1 MTSQVSKR
9 AEPQQ
14 AQSFWPRVRATW
26 GELRRAKVPQIMQMS
41 AVECGAACLTMI
53 LRYYGCE
60 TTLAEMRERCVIG
73 RGGLSARQLLRTAQA
88 YGLRAR
94 MISLQ
99 STDFRSVR
107 LPAIIH
113 WGFEHFLVL
122 ERWSARYVEVV
133 DPAAGRL
140 RIPMD
145 EFDSG
150 FTGVVIL
157 LEPGAHFHK
166 ERHSSPREGRAYL
179 MACLKQAPG
188 LLGQVLLASGLIQ
201 LFGLSVPLLTKVV
214 VDQIVPQHAISL
226 IWLLGLGI
234 LVLFCTQFITTF
246 LRALL
251 LVFLQTRVDMYMM
264 LTFFEHLL
272 TLPLRFFQVR
282 SSGDILTRLASNT
295 LIRDT
300 LSTRLVSTV
309 LDGSFVVIY
318 LCILIWQSWTM
329 GVLALG
335 LGLVQMI
342 LLLCTTRAL
351 HNLSMREL
359 IAQGKA
365 QGYVNEALGNI
376 VSLKAAG
383 AEQRAFNYWSNLFFT
398 QLNISARRSTL
409 SACLETATS
418 LLQALAPLVFLWVGM
433 LQVLHG
439 TLQVGTML
447 ALNVL
452 ASAFLTPFLSLVSS
466 AQSLQIMRSHLER
479 LTDVLQARPEQEGEA
494 ARDPGQLTGK
504 IVLKQV
510 SFRYD
515 PESPEVLRDITLEIE
530 PGQKIALVGRTGSG
544 KSTLGKILLG
554 LLIPTQGEVLY
565 DGQPLRELNYQ
576 AVRAQFGVVMQEAS
590 VFSGTIRQNIAF
602 NDPAMPMEQVR
613 RAAQLAAFEQ
623 DILSM
628 PMKYDTPVSEQG
640 SALSGGQ
647 RQRLVLARAL
657 AHSPALLLLDEAT
670 SALDAST
677 ELLVEQ
683 NLANLASTQI
693 IIAHRLSTI
702 RRADL
707 ILVLDQGGIVEQG
720 THQELLRRNGHY
732 ARLVQRQQAPDGV
745 EAIEE

>member
-1 MTSQVSKR
+1 MTSQASHPVGHQLDMPFWQRVHSTF
-9 AEPQQ
+9 Q
-14 AQSFWPRVRATW
+14 A
-26 GELRRAKVPQIMQMS
+26 LRQPKVPQIMQMS
-41 AVECGAACLTMI
+41 AVECGAACLAMI
-53 LRYYGCE
+53 LSYYGRK
-60 TTLAEMRERCVIG
+60 TTLAEMRERCAIG
-73 RGGLSARQLLRTAQA
+73 RDGLSARNLLRTAQA

-94 MISLQ
+94 IISLQ
-99 STDFRSVR
+99 KNDFRHIR

-122 ERWSARYVEVV
+122 EHWSPKYVEVV

-140 RIPMD
+140 RVPMD
-145 EFDSG
+145 EFDSS
-150 FTGVVIL
+150 FTGIVIL
-157 LEPGAHFHK
+157 LEPGAHFQKGQKAPSH
-166 ERHSSPREGRAYL
+166 EGQAYL
-179 MACLKQAPG
+179 AKCLKQAPW
-188 LLGQVLLASGLIQ
+188 LLAQVLLASGLLQ

-214 VDQIVPQHAISL
+214 VDQIVPQHALSL
-226 IWLLGLGI
+226 VFLLGLGI
-234 LVLFCTQFITTF
+234 LILFCTQFIMTF

-295 LIRDT
+295 IIRDT
-300 LSTRLVSTV
+300 LSTQLISTV
-309 LDGSFVVIY
+309 LDGSFVVVY
-318 LCILIWQSWTM
+318 LCILFWQSWTM
-329 GVLALG
+329 GVLAFG

-342 LLLCTTRAL
+342 FLFVTTRAL
-351 HNLSMREL
+351 HDLSMREL

-383 AEQRAFNYWSNLFFT
+383 AEQRAFNYWTNLFFT
-398 QLNISARRSTL
+398 QLNLSARRSTL

-433 LQVLHG
+433 LQVLQG

-452 ASAFLTPFLSLVSS
+452 ASAFLIPFLSLVSN
-466 AQSLQIMRSHLER
+466 AQRLQLVRSHLER
-479 LTDVLQARPEQEGEA
+479 LTDVLQAKPEQESETT
-494 ARDPGQLTGK
+494 RDPGQLTGK
-504 IVLKQV
+504 IVLEHV

-515 PESPEVLRDITLEIE
+515 LESADVLRDIHLEIE

-554 LLIPTQGEVLY
+554 LLTPTQGEIFY
-565 DGQPLRELNYQ
+565 DGQPLSLLNYQ

-590 VFSGTIRQNIAF
+590 VFSGTIHQNIAF
-602 NDPAMPMEQVR
+602 NDPEMPMER
-613 RAAQLAAFEQ
+613 IMRAAKLAAFDQ

-670 SALDAST
+670 SSLDAST

-683 NLANLASTQI
+683 NIATLASTQI

-702 RRADL
+702 RHADV
-707 ILVLDQGGIVEQG
+707 ILVLEQGAIVEQG
-720 THQELLRRNGHY
+720 THQELIRRNGYY
-732 ARLVQRQQAPDGV
+732 ARLVQHQNAP
-745 EAIEE
+745 EEGETIKS